1 MQVIDRRNRIV
12 ARSDGLGGRVLPEDA
27 ATRAALRGRRTA
39 YADDRLGTEPI
50 RVYAAPLGTLGQGPA
65 AGGAV
70 ILAGTT
76 ADIDRTLDTTRTL
89 VVLCALVAAALAAGL
104 ATLLSGRA
112 LAPLR
117 RLAGGARAIERSGDA
132 SERLPVPPTRD
143 EVGELASTLNAML
156 ASLEHAQEAER
167 RFVGDASHELRTPLT
182 ALRGNAAYV
191 ARHGA
196 DPAALADLEAD
207 AARLSAL
214 LDDLLALARED
225 AAAPAAGE
233 PVDLAELARAAAD
246 GETRL
251 ELPDGPVLVRGER
264 SALERAIGNLVA
276 NARRHGPPG
285 GTVTIAAG
293 AHDGRAFV
301 SVADEG
307 PGIPAEQAER
317 AFERFWRAPGA
328 RGEGSGL
335 GLAIV
340 RAVAER
346 HGGTVA
352 VDGATFRIELPAVK
366 DLSSSRDTTQRP

>member
-1 MQVIDRRNRIV
+1 
-12 ARSDGLGGRVLPEDA
+12 
-27 ATRAALRGRRTA
+27 
-39 YADDRLGTEPI
+39 
-50 RVYAAPLGTLGQGPA
+50 
-65 AGGAV
+65 V

-89 VVLCALVAAALAAGL
+89 VVVCALVAAALAAGL

-225 AAAPAAGE
+225 AAAPASGA
-233 PVDLAELARAAAD
+233 PVDLTELARAAAAD
-246 GETRL
+246 GTRL

-264 SALERAIGNLVA
+264 SALERALSNLVA
-276 NARRHGPPG
+276 NAHRHGPPG
-285 GTVTIAAG
+285 GAVTIAAG
-293 AHDGRAFV
+293 ERDGRAFV

-307 PGIPAEQAER
+307 GGLAPGQAER

-328 RGEGSGL
+328 RGDGSGL

-346 HGGTVA
+346 HGGTVT

-366 DLSSSRDTTQRP
+366 DLSRSGGRTH